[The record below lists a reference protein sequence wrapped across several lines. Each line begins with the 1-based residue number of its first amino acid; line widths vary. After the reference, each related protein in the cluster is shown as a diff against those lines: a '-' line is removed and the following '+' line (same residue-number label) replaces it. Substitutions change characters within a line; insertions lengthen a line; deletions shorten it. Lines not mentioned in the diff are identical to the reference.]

1 MSQSLNARFN
11 GNSREVVQYARDFGI
26 LATMEEYQV
35 KDYIAMLKYLK
46 EHAPDETFQ
55 TTKVDVDSYAG
66 PDAFDKFCEAMLRKY
81 SKMESAN
88 KVLADEIAEL
98 KRQVDYYKANKWRET
113 RPVVQA
119 VLEYCE
125 EK

>member
-1 MSQSLNARFN
+1 MSLKARFN

-26 LATMEEYQV
+26 LAAMEEYQV
-35 KDYIAMLKYLK
+35 KDYVAMHNYLK

-66 PDAFDKFCEAMLRKY
+66 PDAFDKFCKAVLRTY

-88 KVLADEIAEL
+88 QTLADENAEL
-98 KRQVDYYKANKWRET
+98 KKQNNYYKAIKWRET

-119 VLEYCE
+119 VLQYCKGE
-125 EK
+125 